1 MILNENRALLD
12 MRKEPEL
19 VLLRRLHQEAAGF
32 FEEFDSVPLTIET
45 ATAISF
51 IAGNIEGMR
60 KIVIILND
68 RAGKTPFS
76 ESVCAALPA
85 PPLPAPAP
93 PSIPQPKPVRRL
105 RLRIAAAFVRKARRG
120 ARIS

>member
-1 MILNENRALLD
+1 
-12 MRKEPEL
+12 
-19 VLLRRLHQEAAGF
+19 VQ
-32 FEEFDSVPLTIET
+32 LTLET